1 MKTIDSENQDSTLAV
16 KDLNVAA
23 YLLASGEVT
32 LERSV
37 RKSRNL
43 VLFLFSPKQKV
54 EILINNYWSDTSS
67 LSPRNI
73 FAALRSLKDLIF
85 SGDYQ

>member
-1 MKTIDSENQDSTLAV
+1 MDNQRHQDTLII

-23 YLLASGEVT
+23 YLLASGEVI
-32 LERSV
+32 LVKPE

-43 VLFLFSPKQKV
+43 VLFHFSPKDKAQLLV
-54 EILINNYWSDTSS
+54 DNYWSDTDQ

-73 FAALRSLKDLIF
+73 FSALRSLKDLIF
-85 SGDYQ
+85 SGT